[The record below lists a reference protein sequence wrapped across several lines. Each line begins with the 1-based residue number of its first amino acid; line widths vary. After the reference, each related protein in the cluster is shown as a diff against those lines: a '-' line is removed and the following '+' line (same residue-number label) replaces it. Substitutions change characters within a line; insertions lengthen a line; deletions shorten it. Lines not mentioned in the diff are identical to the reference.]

1 MQLNWVNPWRY
12 LAFRLFSW
20 FWLVLLITIASAW
33 LLAKAFLDDTVIRR
47 LPPGVHEQAERMLHS
62 LQRFDSVEDLLQR
75 LNRRENNRWLLVDPI
90 SQRILNAH
98 ILPRGFDQSWLT
110 ELSQFDKPRLFLHR
124 HISLAGPFF
133 VRLNGQPLVLYQQQP
148 RPEKPGLFSLAQL
161 PELTIPLLFL
171 LVSALASIGLALTIT
186 RPLRQLQQHSL
197 QFAGGDLTSRVQQA
211 ASRSDEIG
219 ELARGFNT
227 MASQIGALLQNQQRL
242 LRDISH
248 ELRSPLTRAQLAIA
262 LEQRQGGGSQLPRL
276 SQELDKIDSM
286 LDELLTFS
294 RLDAGQYQLQLQDI
308 DLVELLEEI
317 IQVNQIE
324 AVPKQQQLQLE
335 APAQCLVEADSR
347 LLARAIENVLR
358 NAIKYSPAQ
367 AQIRLSLQLQNEQ
380 VQIWIADQGPGI
392 PDTALQAIFEPFYRV
407 SDARTAG
414 AGGTGLGLAIAAQA
428 MKQHQGQISA
438 QNRYQ
443 GDTVCGL
450 QICLQFPQ
458 HQEQVV

>member
-1 MQLNWVNPWRY
+1 MRLQWVNPWRY

-20 FWLVLLITIASAW
+20 FWLVLLVTIASAW
-33 LLAKAFLDDTVIRR
+33 LLAKAFFDDTVIRR

-62 LQRFDSVEDLLQR
+62 LQRFDSVEDLLNR
-75 LNRRENNRWLLVDPI
+75 LNRRENNRWLLIDPV

-124 HISLAGPFF
+124 NISLAGPFF

-148 RPEKPGLFSLAQL
+148 RPERPGLFGLAQL

-171 LVSALASIGLALTIT
+171 LVSGLASIGLALTIT

-197 QFAGGDLTSRVQQA
+197 KFAEGDLSSRVQQA
-211 ASRSDEIG
+211 ADRSDEIG

-262 LEQRQGGGSQLPRL
+262 LEQRQGGGTQLPRL
-276 SQELDKIDSM
+276 SLELEKIDSM

-294 RLDAGQYQLQLQDI
+294 RLDAGQYQLQLQEI

-317 IQVNQIE
+317 IQLNHIE
-324 AVPKQQQLQLE
+324 AAQKQQQLSLK
-335 APAQCLVEADSR
+335 APEQCLVMADSK

-358 NAIKYSPAQ
+358 NAIKYSPEA
-367 AQIRLSLQLQNEQ
+367 AEICLSLQLQPDHL
-380 VQIWIADQGPGI
+380 QICVTDQGPGI
-392 PDTALQAIFEPFYRV
+392 PTNALAAIFEPFYRV

-414 AGGTGLGLAIAAQA
+414 TGGTGLGLAIAAQA
-428 MKQHQGQISA
+428 IKLHQGQISA
-438 QNRYQ
+438 QNLYQ
-443 GDTVCGL
+443 QQQVCGL
-450 QICLQFPQ
+450 QICLQLPQ
-458 HQEQVV
+458 QQERVV

>member
-1 MQLNWVNPWRY
+1 MQLNWVNPWRF

-20 FWLVLLITIASAW
+20 FWLVLLLTIAAAW

-47 LPPGVHEQAERMLHS
+47 LPPGVHEHAERMLHS

-75 LNRRENNRWLLVDPI
+75 LNRRENNRWLLVDPV
-90 SQRILNAH
+90 SQQILNAH

-110 ELSQFDKPRLFLHR
+110 ELSQFEKPRLFLHR

-148 RPEKPGLFSLAQL
+148 RPDRPGMLGLAQL

-186 RPLRQLQQHSL
+186 RPLRQLQQQSL

-211 ASRSDEIG
+211 AARSDEIG

-262 LEQRQGGGSQLPRL
+262 LEQRQGGGGQLPRL

-294 RLDAGQYQLQLQDI
+294 RLDAGQYQLQLQDL
-308 DLVELLEEI
+308 DLTELLEEI
-317 IQVNQIE
+317 IQVNQLE
-324 AVPKQQQLQLE
+324 ASQKRQQIQLE
-335 APAQCLVEADSR
+335 APPQCWLQADSR
-347 LLARAIENVLR
+347 LLARAVENVLR
-358 NAIKYSPAQ
+358 NAIKYSPAGSV
-367 AQIRLSLQLQNEQ
+367 IRLQLQADAGQ
-380 VQIWIADQGPGI
+380 LQLCVCDQGPGI
-392 PDTALQAIFEPFYRV
+392 PDSALQAIFEPFYRV

-438 QNRYQ
+438 QNIYQ
-443 GDTVCGL
+443 ADQVRGL
-450 QICLQFPQ
+450 QICLQMPAQ
-458 HQEQVV
+458 QELNL

>member
-1 MQLNWVNPWRY
+1 MQLNWVNPWRF

-20 FWLVLLITIASAW
+20 FWLVLLLTIASAW

-47 LPPGVHEQAERMLHS
+47 LPPGVHEHAERMLHS
-62 LQRFDSVEDLLQR
+62 VKRFDSVEDLLQR
-75 LNRRENNRWLLVDPI
+75 LNRRENNRWLLVDPLT
-90 SQRILNAH
+90 QRILNAH

-148 RPEKPGLFSLAQL
+148 RPEKPGLFGLAQL
-161 PELTIPLLFL
+161 PEFTIPALFL
-171 LVSALASIGLALTIT
+171 LVSALASIGLAFTIT

-197 QFAGGDLTSRVQQA
+197 QFASGDLSSRVQQA
-211 ASRSDEIG
+211 AKRSDEIG

-294 RLDAGQYQLQLQDI
+294 RLDAGQYQLQLHDI
-308 DLVELLEEI
+308 DLSELLEEI
-317 IQVNQIE
+317 VEANQIE
-324 AVPKQQQLQLE
+324 AAPREQQLVLKV
-335 APAQCLVEADSR
+335 PALCMAQVDSK
-347 LLARAIENVLR
+347 LLARAVENVLR
-358 NAIKYSPAQ
+358 NAIKYSPVGSVIELALH
-367 AQIRLSLQLQNEQ
+367 AEADRLHICIS
-380 VQIWIADQGPGI
+380 DQGPGI
-392 PDTALQAIFEPFYRV
+392 PETALHAIFEPFYRV

-428 MKQHQGQISA
+428 VKQHQGQIHA
-438 QNRYQ
+438 ENIYQQNMI
-443 GDTVCGL
+443 CGL
-450 QICLQFPQ
+450 KICLQLPQ
-458 HQEQVV
+458 LQEQVA